1 MPIYEYRC
9 SDCGRRVQLF
19 FRSFSA
25 VSEAACPHCGS
36 SNLGRL
42 PSRVARV
49 RSESDSLDFFSDPT
63 NLDRVD
69 YNDPRSV
76 AQWARQM
83 GEATGADLGPDYD
96 EIIAELEHGEG
107 LSGAGFAD
115 QDDDFSA

>member
-9 SDCGRRVQLF
+9 SDCSRKVQLF

-25 VSEAACPHCGS
+25 VSDAACPHCGS

-49 RSESDSLDFFSDPT
+49 RSESDYLDSFSDPT
-63 NLDRVD
+63 VLDGVD

-76 AQWARQM
+76 AQWAKHM
-83 GEATGADLGPDYD
+83 GDATGADLGPEYD
-96 EIIAELEHGEG
+96 EMIAQLEHGEG
-107 LSGAGFAD
+107 ASGAGFDD
-115 QDDDFSA
+115 QGDDF